1 MSDNELGMILAYI
14 ESAKDE
20 KELQAMTDA
29 LEKRKEQLAKE
40 DAAKE
45 ARATAMSM
53 LFEDWQ
59 DKAENTLEALFDKFH
74 SHEDSMY
81 IKITAENMAEYLVRL
96 GYKVERPH
104 KDKDEDEDENEN
116 SYLGNFCFTLQELK
130 FYEMYRDNVNDI
142 IIPLEL

>member
-14 ESAKDE
+14 EAAKDE

-45 ARATAMSM
+45 ARAMAMSM

-59 DKAENTLEALFDKFH
+59 NKAEKTLEALFDKFH
-74 SHEDSMY
+74 SCDDSMY
-81 IKITAENMAEYLVRL
+81 IKITAENMAECLVRL

-104 KDKDEDEDENEN
+104 KDEGEDEEEN
-116 SYLGNFCFTLQELK
+116 SLINNFYFTLNELK
-130 FYEMYRDNVNDI
+130 FYEMYRDNVNDV

>member
-45 ARATAMSM
+45 ARAMAMSM

-59 DKAENTLEALFDKFH
+59 DKAENTLESLFDKFH
-74 SHEDSMY
+74 SYDDSMY
-81 IKITAENMAEYLVRL
+81 IKITAENMAECLVRL

-104 KDKDEDEDENEN
+104 KDEDEDKDEN
-116 SYLGNFCFTLQELK
+116 SYLGNFYFTLKELK

>member
-29 LEKRKEQLAKE
+29 LDKRKEQLAKE

-45 ARATAMSM
+45 ARAMAMSM
-53 LFEDWQ
+53 LFEEWQ
-59 DKAENTLEALFDKFH
+59 NKAEKTLESLFDKFH
-74 SHEDSMY
+74 SCDDSVY
-81 IKITAENMAEYLVRL
+81 IKITAENMAEYLARL
-96 GYKVERPH
+96 GYEVKRPH
-104 KDKDEDEDENEN
+104 KNEEEN
-116 SYLGNFCFTLQELK
+116 SCLGNFYFTLNELK
-130 FYEMYRDNVNDI
+130 FYEMYRDNVNDV

>member
-14 ESAKDE
+14 EAAKDE

-29 LEKRKEQLAKE
+29 LEKRKEQLVKE

-45 ARATAMSM
+45 ARAMAMSM

-59 DKAENTLEALFDKFH
+59 DKAENTLESLFDKFH
-74 SHEDSMY
+74 SYDDSMY
-81 IKITAENMAEYLVRL
+81 IKITAENMAECLVRL

-104 KDKDEDEDENEN
+104 KDEEEDEDEDEN
-116 SYLGNFCFTLQELK
+116 SYLGNFYFTLKELK
-130 FYEMYRDNVNDI
+130 FYEMYRDNVNDV

>member
-14 ESAKDE
+14 EAAKDE

-45 ARATAMSM
+45 ARAMAMSM
-53 LFEDWQ
+53 LFEEWQ
-59 DKAENTLEALFDKFH
+59 DKAENTLESLFDKFH
-74 SHEDSMY
+74 SYDDSMY
-81 IKITAENMAEYLVRL
+81 IKITAENMAECLVRL

-104 KDKDEDEDENEN
+104 KDEDEDEDEN
-116 SYLGNFCFTLQELK
+116 SYLGNFYFTLKELQ